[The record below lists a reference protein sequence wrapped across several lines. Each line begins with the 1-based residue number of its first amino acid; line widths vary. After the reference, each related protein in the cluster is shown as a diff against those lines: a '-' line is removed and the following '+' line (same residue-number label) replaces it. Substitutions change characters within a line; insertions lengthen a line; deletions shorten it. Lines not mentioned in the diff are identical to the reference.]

1 MYARLRPWIFRLEA
15 ERAHRLTLWLLQA
28 AGSVRLGRTFVRR
41 VFSDGLPERPVEV
54 FGLRFRNPLGVAAG
68 YDKEGRAVRGLACLG
83 FGHVEIG
90 TVTAR
95 PQPGNPRPRLFRLV
109 EDQAL
114 INRMGFPNPGLEAV
128 RRRMA
133 RGQANGAV
141 VGVNI
146 GKGRETPLET
156 AAQDYATLLRELGPR
171 ADFVTVNVSS
181 PNTLGL
187 RALQGRAYLE
197 GLLKVLA
204 QVRLEMVRPLPML
217 VKLAPDLEASELQ
230 EAVDVIEAAGMD
242 GIVAVNTTL
251 ARPNLRSALSGA
263 PGGLSGRPLFR
274 QALSV
279 VEGVIRRT
287 QGRLPVVAVGGIDGV
302 DSARAMMDAGAALL
316 QVYTG
321 LVYRGPGLVREI
333 LQGLV

>member
-1 MYARLRPWIFRLEA
+1 MFARLRPWLFRLEA
-15 ERAHRLTLWLLQA
+15 ERAHRLTLRLLEA
-28 AGSVRLGRTFVRR
+28 AGSNGVGRSLVRRTFAT
-41 VFSDGLPERPVEV
+41 GLPERPVEV

-68 YDKEGRAVRGLACLG
+68 YDKEGRVVRGLACLG

-90 TVTAR
+90 TVTAL

-114 INRMGFPNPGLEAV
+114 VNRMGFPNPGLAAV
-128 RRRMA
+128 RRRLPCVQ
-133 RGQANGAV
+133 GHGVV

-146 GKGRETPLET
+146 GKGKETPLES
-156 AAQDYATLLRELGPR
+156 AAHDYATLLRGLGPL
-171 ADFVTVNVSS
+171 ADYLTVNVSS

-197 GLLKVLA
+197 GLLMELA
-204 QVRLEMVRPLPML
+204 QARLEIGRPLPLL

-251 ARPNLRSALSGA
+251 ARPNLRSGLAREA
-263 PGGLSGRPLFR
+263 GGLSGRPLFR
-274 QALSV
+274 QAV
-279 VEGVIRRT
+279 AAVERIVRRT

-302 DSARAMMDAGAALL
+302 DSARAMMEAGATLL

>member
-1 MYARLRPWIFRLEA
+1 MYEKLRPWLFRLEA
-15 ERAHRLTLWLLQA
+15 ERAHRLTLGLLQA
-28 AGSVRLGRTFVRR
+28 AASARLGRSLLRQ
-41 VFSDGLPERPVEV
+41 VFAEGLPERPVEV

-90 TVTAR
+90 TVTPR

-114 INRMGFPNPGLEAV
+114 INRMGFPNPGLVA
-128 RRRMA
+128 A
-133 RGQANGAV
+133 RGNLFRDQGSGAV
-141 VGVNI
+141 IGVNI
-146 GKGRETPLET
+146 GKGRETPLES
-156 AAQDYATLLRELGPR
+156 AAHDYVSLLRELGPR

-197 GLLKVLA
+197 GLLTVLA
-204 QVRLEMVRPLPML
+204 QVRLEMVRRVPVL
-217 VKLAPDLEASELQ
+217 VKLAPDLEAGELQ

-251 ARPNLRSALSGA
+251 ARPNLQSRLAGEA
-263 PGGLSGRPLFR
+263 GGLSGRPLFR
-274 QALSV
+274 QAAAC
-279 VEGVIRRT
+279 VEQITRRT

-302 DSARAMMDAGAALL
+302 DSARAMMDAGAVLL

-333 LQGLV
+333 VQGLV

>member
-1 MYARLRPWIFRLEA
+1 
-15 ERAHRLTLWLLQA
+15 LL
-28 AGSVRLGRTFVRR
+28 RR
-41 VFSDGLPERPVEV
+41 VFADGLPERPVEV

-68 YDKEGRAVRGLACLG
+68 YDKEGCAVRGLACLG

-90 TVTAR
+90 TVTAL

-109 EDQAL
+109 EDHAL
-114 INRMGFPNPGLEAV
+114 INRMGFPNPGLVAV
-128 RRRMA
+128 RGNLFRNQ
-133 RGQANGAV
+133 GSGVV

-146 GKGRETPLET
+146 GKGKETPLES
-156 AAQDYATLLRELGPR
+156 AAHDYATLLRGLGPR
-171 ADFVTVNVSS
+171 ADFVTVNISS

-204 QVRLEMVRPLPML
+204 QTRLEMGRPLPML
-217 VKLAPDLEASELQ
+217 VKLAPDLEAMELQ

-242 GIVAVNTTL
+242 GVVAVNTTL
-251 ARPNLRSALSGA
+251 ARPNLRSELAGEA
-263 PGGLSGRPLFR
+263 GGLSGRPLFR
-274 QALSV
+274 QAWAV
-279 VEGVIRRT
+279 VESIVRQT

-302 DSARAMMDAGAALL
+302 ESARAMMDAGAALL

-321 LVYRGPGLVREI
+321 LIYRGPGLVREI
-333 LQGLV
+333 LQGLG

>member
-1 MYARLRPWIFRLEA
+1 MYARLRPWLFRLEA

-28 AGSVRLGRTFVRR
+28 AGSVRPGRNLVRR
-41 VFSDGLPERPVEV
+41 VFADGLPDRPVEV

-90 TVTAR
+90 TVTAL
-95 PQPGNPRPRLFRLV
+95 PQLGNPRPRLFRLV

-114 INRMGFPNPGLEAV
+114 VNRMGFPNPGLTA
-128 RRRMA
+128 A
-133 RGQANGAV
+133 RGSLFRNQGSGVV

-146 GKGRETPLET
+146 GKGKETPLES
-156 AAQDYATLLRELGPR
+156 AAREYVTLLRELGPR
-171 ADFVTVNVSS
+171 ADFITVNISS

-204 QVRLEMVRPLPML
+204 QARLEMRRPLPVL
-217 VKLAPDLEASELQ
+217 VKLAPDLEAGELR

-242 GIVAVNTTL
+242 GIVAVNTTV
-251 ARPNLRSALSGA
+251 ARPNLRSALAGEA
-263 PGGLSGRPLFR
+263 GGLSGRPLLR
-274 QALSV
+274 QALAV
-279 VEGVIRRT
+279 VEGVVRRT

-333 LQGLV
+333 LQGLG

>member
-1 MYARLRPWIFRLEA
+1 MSARLRPWLFRLEA

-28 AGSVRLGRTFVRR
+28 AGSVHAGRNLVLQ
-41 VFSDGLPERPVEV
+41 VFPDGPPERPVEV

-68 YDKEGRAVRGLACLG
+68 YDKEGRSVTGLGCLG

-90 TVTAR
+90 TVTAQ

-109 EDQAL
+109 EVQAL
-114 INRMGFPNPGLEAV
+114 VNRMGFPNPGLQAV
-128 RRRMA
+128 SRHLA
-133 RGQANGAV
+133 RGQANGTV
-141 VGVNI
+141 VGVSI
-146 GKGRETPLET
+146 GKGKETPLET
-156 AAQDYATLLRELGPR
+156 AAQDYAILLRELGPR

-204 QVRLEMVRPLPML
+204 QVRLEMVRPLPVL

-251 ARPNLRSALSGA
+251 ARPNLRSGLSGA

-302 DSARAMMDAGAALL
+302 DSARAMLDAGAVLL

>member
-1 MYARLRPWIFRLEA
+1 MYARLRPWLFRLDA

-28 AGSVRLGRTFVRR
+28 AGSVRLGRSLVRR
-41 VFSDGLPERPVEV
+41 VFADGLPERPVEV

-68 YDKEGRAVRGLACLG
+68 YDKEGRAVTGLACLG

-90 TVTAR
+90 TVTALA
-95 PQPGNPRPRLFRLV
+95 QPGNLRPRLFRLV

-114 INRMGFPNPGLEAV
+114 VNRMGFPNPGLVAV
-128 RRRMA
+128 RGSLFRNQ
-133 RGQANGAV
+133 GSGAV

-146 GKGRETPLET
+146 GKGKETPLES
-156 AAQDYATLLRELGPR
+156 AAQDYVTLLRELGPR
-171 ADFVTVNVSS
+171 ADFISVNISS

-204 QVRLEMVRPLPML
+204 QARLEMGRPLPVL
-217 VKLAPDLEASELQ
+217 VKLAPDLEARELQ
-230 EAVDVIEAAGMD
+230 EAVDVIETAGMD

-251 ARPNLRSALSGA
+251 ARPNLRSGLAGEA
-263 PGGLSGRPLFR
+263 GGLSGRPLFR
-274 QALSV
+274 QAVTV
-279 VEGVIRRT
+279 VERIVRQT

-302 DSARAMMDAGAALL
+302 DSARAMMAAGAALL

-333 LQGLV
+333 LQGLG